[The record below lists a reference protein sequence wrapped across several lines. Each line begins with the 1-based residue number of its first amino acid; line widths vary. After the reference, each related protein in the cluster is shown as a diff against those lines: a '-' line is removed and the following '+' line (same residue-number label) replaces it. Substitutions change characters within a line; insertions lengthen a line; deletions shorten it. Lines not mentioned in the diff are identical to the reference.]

1 MFPESCNC
9 EQRGKGKW
17 LPLVVSGELS
27 LAFHAEIV
35 VLLFSNIIGIS
46 NMIQCMLGSIWNL
59 FVLLFCGVFFNPPPN

>member
-1 MFPESCNC
+1 MLPESCNC

-17 LPLVVSGELS
+17 LPLTVSGELS

-59 FVLLFCGVFFNPPPN
+59 VVLLFCLFFF